1 MHYREKITF
10 DTIKGNIEICF
21 DSDSYFR
28 EYEWFT
34 TSNPNETEKTQLI
47 NPEQKLKDESQN

>member
-1 MHYREKITF
+1 MFGCDGEDMYYREKITF
-10 DTIKGNIEICF
+10 NTMKGNIEICF

-34 TSNPNETEKTQLI
+34 ASNSAEDEKV
-47 NPEQKLKDESQN
+47 